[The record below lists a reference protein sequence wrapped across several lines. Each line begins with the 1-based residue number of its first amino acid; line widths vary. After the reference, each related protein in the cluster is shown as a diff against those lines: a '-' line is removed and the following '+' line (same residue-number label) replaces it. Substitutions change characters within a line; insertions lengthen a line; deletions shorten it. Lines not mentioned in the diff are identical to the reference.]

1 MKSKTLTD
9 KSPADTLKLVA
20 SALVLAAGIIA
31 FYIYEDQPQLYRV
44 LGMLAVVAVSVAIA
58 VNSAPGRALW
68 SFLLDARTETRKVVW
83 PTGQET
89 RQTTIIVLIVVMIV
103 AIFLWLLD
111 MLLRWG
117 VGIIIGAGG

>member
-20 SALVLAAGIIA
+20 AALLLAASIIA
-31 FYIYEDQPQLYRV
+31 FYVYEDQPHIYRV
-44 LGMLAVVAVSVAIA
+44 VGILAAVAVAVAIA
-58 VNSAPGRALW
+58 VTSAPGRALW
-68 SFLLDARTETRKVVW
+68 GFLLDARTETRKVVW

-89 RQTTIIVLIVVMIV
+89 RQTTIIVIIVVMIV